1 MGLVSGLLAWHLLAS
16 RVVLLLGICCSFPFA
31 GAFSTDVMGLFRAGA
46 ERRLNR
52 WVKVF
57 SGGYVPQAEKRML
70 QATMVTRPLLHL
82 GPRWGWHSR
91 LLLCSGMACENTRR
105 KHRAVLVV

>member
-1 MGLVSGLLAWHLLAS
+1 M
-16 RVVLLLGICCSFPFA
+16 GICCPFPFA

-46 ERRLNR
+46 EHRLNR

-70 QATMVTRPLLHL
+70 QATMVTRLLLHL
-82 GPRWGWHSR
+82 GAP
-91 LLLCSGMACENTRR
+91 LGMALASA
-105 KHRAVLVV
+105 AVLGHGL